1 MKKLIAALPLLS
13 LAACGGAGLETV
25 GSNAAPVGSS
35 GTTPPSASEAHSFV
49 KPTATK
55 TYQAVGAAHSL
66 GYNLIDDY
74 RYGKKTILVDGTS
87 VLTRDND
94 SRRLLDQGRGAE
106 LYVSEVGTVRSGAIT
121 VTYDPKNAIYEVVM
135 NLGNVKNTA
144 RFQDPAHHTAF
155 GGTSEPQA
163 GVPNF
168 EVTGQSN
175 AQWRDKG
182 VQYYELFQ
190 GTDQNYD
197 ATTFFAE
204 LPGTSTKYVTYAGYV
219 RNFIAKGDEVTL
231 EDNDLRVLT
240 RATARRQFDRA
251 AFVFGENTPIS
262 DVPKSG
268 TARYSG
274 NMIASMIVNPT
285 MDDPDRLPSY
295 FQWMGG
301 TAEVNVNFGT
311 SSVTTSLSGTTLA
324 PFDDRGPVL
333 SPSAGLENRLP
344 GDTVI
349 PAGATFTAS
358 GTATIDLVGKGGFT
372 GGFDQAGFT
381 WNGGTSGHDIDIVGS
396 SLTGAFYGP
405 KAAEV
410 GGAFRIVGGVPDQR
424 VDVLG
429 SFTGK

>member
-1 MKKLIAALPLLS
+1 MKKLVAALPLLS

-25 GSNAAPVGSS
+25 GSNAAPTGSN
-35 GTTPPSASEAHSFV
+35 GTTPGATEAHSFV

-66 GYNLIDDY
+66 SYNLIDDY
-74 RYGKKTILVDGTS
+74 EYEKKTVTVNGAP

-94 SRRLLDQGRGAE
+94 TRTMVAQGRGAE
-106 LYVSEVGTVRSGAIT
+106 LYVSEVGTVRGGAIT
-121 VTYDPKNAIYEVVM
+121 VTYDPKNAIYEVVLG
-135 NLGNVKNTA
+135 LGNVQNTA
-144 RFQDPAHHTAF
+144 RYQDPAHHTAF
-155 GGTSEPQA
+155 GGASEPQA

-168 EVTGQSN
+168 EATGQSN
-175 AQWRDKG
+175 ANWRDKG

-197 ATTFFAE
+197 STTFFAE

-231 EDNDLRVLT
+231 EDTDALVKT

-251 AFVFGENTPIS
+251 AFVFGENTPTS
-262 DVPKSG
+262 DVPRSG
-268 TARYSG
+268 TASYSG

-285 MDDPDRLPSY
+285 MDDPTRLPSY

-301 TAEVNVNFGT
+301 TANVNVNFGT
-311 SSVTTSLSGTTLA
+311 SAVTASLSGTTLA
-324 PFDDRGPVL
+324 PFVDRGPIL
-333 SPSAGLENRLP
+333 SPSGGLENRLP

-372 GGFDQAGFT
+372 GGFDRAGFA
-381 WNGGTSGHDIDIVGS
+381 WSGGGHDIDIVGS

-429 SFTGK
+429 SFTGR